1 MTVELGAKLF
11 GIASWIYLA
20 AAVCYIIHLFTRQAA
35 LGKVGTWILVGGCLA
50 HTSSLVVRAVAAG
63 RPPFLNLYE
72 YVLSLTWGFVIV
84 YLFVQWKTKNRDL
97 GAFAVPLLAVF
108 TYLAVRL
115 PTEVNPTMP
124 ALRSAWRV
132 PHIATAIFAYACF
145 GVASGLAVMYLIRLR
160 VEGNEKSFWATRLPS
175 LDVLDRLIYRLTAF
189 GFMMQTALLITGAI
203 WAQWAWG
210 RYWGWDPKE
219 TWGLITWLIY
229 AAYLHTRVT
238 MGWKG
243 KKSAIA
249 IIIGFI
255 AVIITLFGVNYMGG
269 LHSYGSG

>member
-11 GIASWIYLA
+11 SIASWSYLA
-20 AAVCYIIHLFTRQAA
+20 AAICYIIHLFNRRNT
-35 LGKVGTWILVGGCLA
+35 LVKVGAWILILGLIA
-50 HTSSLVVRAVAAG
+50 HTSSLVVRSVAAE

-72 YVLSLTWGFVIV
+72 YVLSLTWAFLVV
-84 YLFVQWKTKNRDL
+84 YLFVEWKTKNRDI
-97 GAFAVPLLAVF
+97 GALAVPLLALF
-108 TYLAVRL
+108 TYLAIQL

-124 ALRSAWRV
+124 ALRSAWRI

-145 GVASGLAVMYLIRLR
+145 GVAFGLAIMYLIRR
-160 VEGNEKSFWATRLPS
+160 STEGNKNSFWVTRLPS
-175 LDVLDRLIYRLTAF
+175 LEVIDRLIYRLAAF

-219 TWGLITWLIY
+219 TWGLVTWLIY

-243 KKSAIA
+243 TKSAVA

-255 AVIITLFGVNYMGG
+255 AVIFTLFGVNYLGG
-269 LHSYGSG
+269 LHSYGSN

>member
-1 MTVELGAKLF
+1 MTVENGALLF
-11 GIASWIYLA
+11 SIASWMYLGSA
-20 AAVCYIIHLFTRQAA
+20 ICYIIYLFNRNAVLA
-35 LGKVGTWILVGGCLA
+35 KVGTWILVSGGLA
-50 HTSSLVVRAVAAG
+50 HTTSLVLRTIAAE

-72 YVLSLTWGFVIV
+72 YVLSLTWAFMVV
-84 YLFVQWKTKNRDL
+84 YLFVQWKTKNRDI
-97 GAFAVPLLAVF
+97 GALAVPLLSLF
-108 TYLAVRL
+108 TYLAMRL

-124 ALRSAWRV
+124 ALRSAWRI

-145 GVASGLAVMYLIRLR
+145 GIAFGLAIMYLIRKNS
-160 VEGNEKSFWATRLPS
+160 EGNKNSFWVTRLPS
-175 LDVLDRLIYRLTAF
+175 LEVIDRLIYRLTAF

-219 TWGLITWLIY
+219 TWGLVTWIIY

-243 KKSAIA
+243 TKSAIT

-255 AVIITLFGVNYMGG
+255 AVMFTLFGVNYLGG
-269 LHSYGSG
+269 LHSYGSN